1 MVEGLETVGGGGGGL
16 GDAPKDEA
24 RPTVGIVGFGAFGR
38 LIATHLRSHVSLVA
52 YDPATA
58 MLGWDDAFGV
68 AHADLAT
75 AAACDIVILA
85 TPVDRLAAAM
95 IDCRAN
101 LRPGALVLDVCSV
114 KVIPA
119 QLMRDLLPDTVEA
132 IGAHPLFGPQ
142 SGRDGIVGLK
152 MALCPIHTPAAAR
165 SRVRRIAAFARK
177 ALGLKV
183 FITTPEAHDR
193 EAAMVQGLTH
203 LIAKVLVQMEPL
215 PTRMTTAS
223 FDRLMQAVDM
233 VRYDAAEVFLA
244 IERLNPYAVDV
255 RNRFFNLSAQLQA
268 TLEEEA

>member
-1 MVEGLETVGGGGGGL
+1 MAAVQAARRSEG
-16 GDAPKDEA
+16 PQ
-24 RPTVGIVGFGAFGR
+24 TVGIIGFGAFGR
-38 LIATHLRSHVSLVA
+38 LIATHLRPHFALTA

-58 MLGWDDAFGV
+58 MRGWDEAVGV
-68 AHADLAT
+68 AHADLAD

-85 TPVDRLAAAM
+85 TPVDRLAAALAAVR
-95 IDCRAN
+95 DH

-119 QLMRDLLPDTVEA
+119 GLMRNLLPDTVEA
-132 IGAHPLFGPQ
+132 IGTHPLFGPQ
-142 SGRDGIVGLK
+142 SGRYGIAGLK
-152 MALCPIHTPAAAR
+152 MAVCPIHTPLHGR
-165 SRVRRIAAFARK
+165 SRARRLAAFVRK
-177 ALGLKV
+177 ALKLRV
-183 FITTPEAHDR
+183 FITTPEAHDQ

-244 IERLNPYAVDV
+244 IERLNPYSADV

-268 TLEEEA
+268 TLEEETAAS